1 MKIKKLK
8 LKNFRAF
15 ASFEGEFQK
24 DINVLIGLNG
34 HGKTSLLDAI
44 SVAYGQFFT
53 AIGTAVDR
61 GINDS
66 EIHLKKFR
74 LDDTYT
80 MEHQFDVE
88 VECECFGSSKYEFP
102 GHWMRK
108 RTSIKGRTTQVKELK
123 DIGKALQNEVQNNSN
138 VPLPVFGFYGTGRL
152 WKQKSLSSKKVE
164 SLSSSSRLEGY
175 RNCMDPESS
184 YSAFAKWLKDET
196 IADYERRL
204 SIIERSGFNANSV
217 ISGNSVRGR
226 LLKALENAVNS
237 VLEPSGWTNIRYS
250 ATIGDIVA
258 SHHEQGDIP
267 VSSLSDGVRNMI
279 GLVSDIAYRCIRLNP
294 QLESDA
300 TLETEGVVLID
311 EVDMHLHPQWQL
323 NVVNSLRKAFP
334 NIQFIVT
341 THSPQVI
348 GGVSPKNI
356 SLIRKQGNDYFLV
369 SPKQAYGLSSNDI
382 LDEIMSQS
390 SQKTSLSRNEHVE
403 TRLREI
409 QNLIED
415 KEYETAERKIE
426 ALKLELNGDIPE
438 LIEATISIDLSKWNY

>member
-164 SLSSSSRLEGY
+164 SLSSS
-175 RNCMDPESS
+175 C
-184 YSAFAKWLKDET
+184 
-196 IADYERRL
+196 
-204 SIIERSGFNANSV
+204 
-217 ISGNSVRGR
+217 
-226 LLKALENAVNS
+226 LLYTS
-237 VLEPSGWTNIRYS
+237 PSPRDS
-250 ATIGDIVA
+250 
-258 SHHEQGDIP
+258 
-267 VSSLSDGVRNMI
+267 
-279 GLVSDIAYRCIRLNP
+279 
-294 QLESDA
+294 
-300 TLETEGVVLID
+300 
-311 EVDMHLHPQWQL
+311 
-323 NVVNSLRKAFP
+323 
-334 NIQFIVT
+334 
-341 THSPQVI
+341 
-348 GGVSPKNI
+348 
-356 SLIRKQGNDYFLV
+356 
-369 SPKQAYGLSSNDI
+369 
-382 LDEIMSQS
+382 
-390 SQKTSLSRNEHVE
+390 
-403 TRLREI
+403 
-409 QNLIED
+409 
-415 KEYETAERKIE
+415 
-426 ALKLELNGDIPE
+426 
-438 LIEATISIDLSKWNY
+438 